1 MKVTG
6 EVDTEA
12 VSCQL
17 VPQGMTPLGM
27 NTEVKDRQSLE
38 DAALMC

>member
-27 NTEVKDRQSLE
+27 NTDVKDRQSLE
-38 DAALMC
+38 DATLMC

>member
-12 VSCQL
+12 VSCRP
-17 VPQGMTPLGM
+17 VPQGMTLMGM